1 MSSVDYT
8 VWGSVASFD
17 GRSKLLE
24 IISFVMP

>member
-17 GRSKLLE
+17 VRSKLE
-24 IISFVMP
+24 IISFVML